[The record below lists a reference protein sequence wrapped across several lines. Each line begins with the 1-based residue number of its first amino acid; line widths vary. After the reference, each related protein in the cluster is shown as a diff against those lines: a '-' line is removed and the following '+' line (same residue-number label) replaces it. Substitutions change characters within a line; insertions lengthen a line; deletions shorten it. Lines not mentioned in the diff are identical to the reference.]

1 MCDSHKKSRGWPL
14 LRPRDHH
21 DERTVSL
28 SGAKKSVEQFKTGSS
43 TVRNFSGVAASTG
56 RGGWGFMWVWRVAK
70 VSSVPGATELQTR
83 HFLNLLHRL
92 IYPFLAFLPVCRKT
106 VRPIKFNVTAIT
118 FQLRCQP
125 CGIVRA
131 TGFSSFSRS
140 AAGRTVLPHATT
152 MSCVFWVVCTFAVST
167 KVGTVNQCRDTGQP
181 IVMLLM
187 FYQLYY
193 VRCLIVLRIF
203 KQDNASGC
211 LDNDQVV

>member
-1 MCDSHKKSRGWPL
+1 M
-14 LRPRDHH
+14 
-21 DERTVSL
+21 
-28 SGAKKSVEQFKTGSS
+28 
-43 TVRNFSGVAASTG
+43 
-56 RGGWGFMWVWRVAK
+56 
-70 VSSVPGATELQTR
+70 
-83 HFLNLLHRL
+83 
-92 IYPFLAFLPVCRKT
+92 CRKT

-140 AAGRTVLPHATT
+140 AAGRTVLPHAIT
-152 MSCVFWVVCTFAVST
+152 MRCVFCVVCTFAVPT
-167 KVGTVNQCRDTGQP
+167 KVRTVNQCRDTGQP
-181 IVMLLM
+181 IIMLLM

-211 LDNDQVV
+211 LDNDQLVALWPLHTHMHPQPPLPVDATTPLKSLLWTTLS